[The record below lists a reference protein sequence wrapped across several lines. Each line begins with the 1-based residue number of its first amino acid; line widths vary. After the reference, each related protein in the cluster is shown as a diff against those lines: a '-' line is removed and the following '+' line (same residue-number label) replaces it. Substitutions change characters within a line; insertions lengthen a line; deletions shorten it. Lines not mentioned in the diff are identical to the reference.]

1 MWCQQNTVVVEKLNR
16 PPFSIRVTQHEL
28 EVKLGP
34 EALLKILN
42 DVLSEI
48 DPTMATDGDSTAKTL
63 GLLKV
68 LQLGVPRG
76 AAKDLE
82 AKLRAGDKAT
92 VFALLHWALARL
104 GSHKKRVYDARF
116 ELSIE
121 ALAAASA
128 PAPEHNALWAHFA
141 QLEANLRRFDNASPA
156 NASPAANAPPSPVP
170 PLPTPSRSPLKSSRV
185 SPPPP
190 PYAAARGA
198 ALFRSMD
205 ASADVSVAS
214 SDGTYA
220 DELAAERPWRRS
232 EAKVPESVVMNHLE
246 DDLDDTDDEAAAVHP
261 IFDKVLEVGIPAAWD
276 LHRLL
281 QLAAVDSVETSAN
294 PRRTLAQRWKA
305 SLKSVASKVTSTLRK
320 KESARAA
327 AQAKD
332 DADLCSECLH
342 ATEPGAVNPQLVW
355 SYPRGG
361 SDALALEVATFCF
374 PEGAQLFKAKD
385 AFAFIFNLS
394 VPQETPSSKKA
405 QGAVASSAS
414 ASSNLLHGVCWVE
427 TRARRVGDAVVN
439 VPTCYCILTRWPFF
453 ELHLHVLRGAVLLA
467 EKAASAVTGVASA
480 ALEGRADSE
489 RRRAFRD
496 VLARYGA
503 VKPPKRGCQAD
514 FFDDGLTWTRPVK
527 EECFAFLE
535 RANDAFKL
543 PPLHPSMR
551 WTRTEFEAIDGAAAW
566 AVPIALA
573 LLPPAMLLRALA
585 ASLCEL
591 QVVVLASRP
600 REASA
605 CVLALAALLRPLLWV
620 GPLIPILP
628 THLHALL
635 EAPVPFIIGAPRTET
650 WSKCLEARLPKP
662 GLVVLD
668 VDLTHLFVHPHDADL
683 VELPHAEELEEAL
696 EPMLSAFAEAAQA
709 PSKNGQVFVDERLRR
724 ACASVLRVV
733 SRHVVKLATIA
744 TRFESKAPGNDLRRS
759 RLAQSLRTRDSIEF
773 AQLFKGSTDDA
784 GPSVEASRDVIR
796 SSFAAGGRASTM
808 WARQSTDLKLR
819 NSIADDPLRRRFF
832 ERLAEAQSYDI
843 YRACFPRFKG
853 FDDADRTLA
862 RKADARKARLSAGT
876 ALSPVDE
883 RSPPSRALPAR
894 ADPARSDAAMDA
906 ARASA
911 GLCGPRRQI
920 RRRRFRQIRRRRPA
934 PRHRGL
940 AARVAAV

>member
-1 MWCQQNTVVVEKLNR
+1 
-16 PPFSIRVTQHEL
+16 
-28 EVKLGP
+28 
-34 EALLKILN
+34 
-42 DVLSEI
+42 
-48 DPTMATDGDSTAKTL
+48 
-63 GLLKV
+63 
-68 LQLGVPRG
+68 
-76 AAKDLE
+76 
-82 AKLRAGDKAT
+82 
-92 VFALLHWALARL
+92 
-104 GSHKKRVYDARF
+104 
-116 ELSIE
+116 
-121 ALAAASA
+121 
-128 PAPEHNALWAHFA
+128 
-141 QLEANLRRFDNASPA
+141 
-156 NASPAANAPPSPVP
+156 
-170 PLPTPSRSPLKSSRV
+170 
-185 SPPPP
+185 
-190 PYAAARGA
+190 
-198 ALFRSMD
+198 
-205 ASADVSVAS
+205 
-214 SDGTYA
+214 
-220 DELAAERPWRRS
+220 
-232 EAKVPESVVMNHLE
+232 
-246 DDLDDTDDEAAAVHP
+246 
-261 IFDKVLEVGIPAAWD
+261 
-276 LHRLL
+276 
-281 QLAAVDSVETSAN
+281 
-294 PRRTLAQRWKA
+294 
-305 SLKSVASKVTSTLRK
+305 
-320 KESARAA
+320 
-327 AQAKD
+327 
-332 DADLCSECLH
+332 
-342 ATEPGAVNPQLVW
+342 
-355 SYPRGG
+355 
-361 SDALALEVATFCF
+361 
-374 PEGAQLFKAKD
+374 
-385 AFAFIFNLS
+385 
-394 VPQETPSSKKA
+394 
-405 QGAVASSAS
+405 
-414 ASSNLLHGVCWVE
+414 
-427 TRARRVGDAVVN
+427 
-439 VPTCYCILTRWPFF
+439 
-453 ELHLHVLRGAVLLA
+453 
-467 EKAASAVTGVASA
+467 VTGVASA

-883 RSPPSRALPAR
+883 RSPPPPRSPPSRALPAR

-911 GLCGPRRQI
+911 GLCGPLRATPADQTTTVSTDQTTTTRSSPPRPGGPC
-920 RRRRFRQIRRRRPA
+920 RRRLKRRNRRSATRRCTRPGCRSRRSAPRTTADAPPTLRRPPLTA
-934 PRHRGL
+934 QSLPEWRRK
-940 AARVAAV
+940 